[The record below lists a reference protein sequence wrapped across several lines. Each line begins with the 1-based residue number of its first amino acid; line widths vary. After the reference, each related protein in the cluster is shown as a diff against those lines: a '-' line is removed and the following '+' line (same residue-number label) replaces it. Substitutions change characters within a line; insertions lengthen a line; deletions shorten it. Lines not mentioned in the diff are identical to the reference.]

1 MSTSEKEK
9 IAVEMS
15 DRRVRI
21 AFLFFQLPMNQ
32 YFLREIHKTFG
43 AHRCDNSLVSKGQD
57 FDHILN
63 SMEMAKFQQFLKYPI
78 FSLSYSVIYTDPSMF

>member
-9 IAVEMS
+9 IAVERN

-21 AFLFFQLPMNQ
+21 AFLFFQLPRNQ
-32 YFLREIHKTFG
+32 YSLRGIHKTFS
-43 AHRCDNSLVSKGQD
+43 ALRCDNSLVSNGQE

-63 SMEMAKFQQFLKYPI
+63 SMEIAKFQQFLKYPI
-78 FSLSYSVIYTDPSMF
+78 FSLSYTVI